1 VFFYWLA
8 LQEVLPSD
16 VFIASKTASI
26 WLLNEDAP
34 TPFTPATLKP
44 QMESFLFSTLPK
56 LVKLPLDQVP
66 WHFNS
71 LCDTCQWR
79 TSCRERTEQE
89 GTVSM
94 IPDLTIE
101 EAVFLRE
108 VIQLARPVLE
118 ATEIEDL
125 DRLVSSDLRP
135 VDVIYPTTAKRFRS
149 ILGMKRGEYGPS
161 PVLEAIKR
169 RELQV
174 LLFLS
179 RN

>member
-1 VFFYWLA
+1 
-8 LQEVLPSD
+8 
-16 VFIASKTASI
+16 
-26 WLLNEDAP
+26 
-34 TPFTPATLKP
+34 
-44 QMESFLFSTLPK
+44 
-56 LVKLPLDQVP
+56 
-66 WHFNS
+66 
-71 LCDTCQWR
+71 
-79 TSCRERTEQE
+79 
-89 GTVSM
+89 M